1 MIEPCGRHIAK
12 KAHCIHCST
21 LFHTLARQC
30 STGGYSVYSVVFPD
44 IVCHADR
51 WEVNT
56 TNTRIKKLRKALDLT
71 QQAFADR
78 LGIRQN
84 TVAKYETGRG
94 EPTRAVIALICREF
108 HVSEAWLRTGEGE
121 MFLPAPRDALDELIA
136 EYGLPS
142 EVRAM
147 TEKFLALSPN
157 DQQAVIRYVRE
168 VSAAIAAQFA
178 PPPWEAEKPVPPGY
192 SSRAEL
198 EAEADEFA
206 AMAREQFRS
215 EKIPGYQ
222 ASFASD
228 SDGPG
233 VA

>member
-1 MIEPCGRHIAK
+1 MNA
-12 KAHCIHCST
+12 
-21 LFHTLARQC
+21 
-30 STGGYSVYSVVFPD
+30 
-44 IVCHADR
+44 
-51 WEVNT
+51 

-108 HVSEAWLRTGEGE
+108 HVSEAWLRTDEGE
-121 MFLPAPRDALDELIA
+121 MFLPPPRDMIDELIA
-136 EYGLPS
+136 EYGLPQ
-142 EVRAM
+142 EIRAV
-147 TEKFLALSPN
+147 TEKFIALTPEE
-157 DQQAVIRYVRE
+157 QQAVIRYVRE
-168 VSAAIAAQFA
+168 VSAAIAAEVPAEPPRA
-178 PPPWEAEKPVPPGY
+178 PWDTPEEKVPWEAEKPVPPGY

-206 AMAREQFRS
+206 AMAREQFLS

-222 ASFASD
+222 VSFAND